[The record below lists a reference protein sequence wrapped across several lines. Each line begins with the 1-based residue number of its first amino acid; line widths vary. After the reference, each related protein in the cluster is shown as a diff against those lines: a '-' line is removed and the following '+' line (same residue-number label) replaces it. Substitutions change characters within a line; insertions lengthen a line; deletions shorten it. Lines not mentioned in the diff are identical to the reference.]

1 MNIFVVKV
9 WHLLLFFLLT
19 LAFMFFDSA
28 ISESKLAMTYDYRKS
43 GENYF
48 ALLGESPATNILL
61 GLLLIIALVACFR
74 QWKKRSAIAFAFLIS
89 FSLIRV
95 LLPLMTC
102 FDNFI
107 KVGQLSN
114 FFSGGQFQLFF
125 YAFNISFWL
134 VGLSGILF
142 YLLLLKFSFEEK

>member
-48 ALLGESPATNILL
+48 TLLGESPATNILL
-61 GLLLIIALVACFR
+61 GLLLIIALIACFR
-74 QWKKRSAIAFAFLIS
+74 QWKKRSAIAFVFLIS

-107 KVGQLSN
+107 KVG
-114 FFSGGQFQLFF
+114 
-125 YAFNISFWL
+125 
-134 VGLSGILF
+134 
-142 YLLLLKFSFEEK
+142 